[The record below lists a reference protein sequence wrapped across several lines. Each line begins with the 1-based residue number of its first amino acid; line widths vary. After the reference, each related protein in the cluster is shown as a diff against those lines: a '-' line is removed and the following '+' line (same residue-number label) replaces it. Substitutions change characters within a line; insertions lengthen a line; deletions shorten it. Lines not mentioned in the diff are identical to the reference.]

1 MPNFNDYLEMVMEA
15 KTGKAKTKKIPASI
29 IDAAKTKNL
38 KNDKEYNDNLKGAK
52 NGIYINSVPRKPK
65 NGWKLLDT
73 WLNSSGSNI
82 LFLWDLDDSEFKKL
96 IEEKIKEKGDNK
108 LIKIIVGQET
118 SGPSRTF
125 YIFKVTLKNYEIA
138 SNFEERPVL
147 YFSNLNDCI
156 EILKQIE
163 DEEKL
168 NEKHIPGYWFI
179 WDHTDSRASRKLD
192 AQGIV
197 IKHA

>member
-52 NGIYINSVPRKPK
+52 NGIYINSVPGKP
-65 NGWKLLDT
+65 NDSWEPLDP
-73 WLNSSGSNI
+73 WLNSIGSNI
-82 LFLWDLDDSEFKKL
+82 LGLDNSEFKKL
-96 IEEKIKEKGDNK
+96 IEEKIKKKGDNT
-108 LIKIIVGQET
+108 LIEIIVPQKE
-118 SGPSRTF
+118 SEQSRTF
-125 YIFKVTLKNYEIA
+125 YIFKVNLKNYEIA

-156 EILKQIE
+156 EKLKEIE
-163 DEEKL
+163 DKEKL
-168 NEKHIPGYWFI
+168 NGKHIPGYWFI
-179 WDHTDSRASRKLD
+179 WDHTKSSSRRLD

>member
-52 NGIYINSVPRKPK
+52 NGIYINSVPGKPK
-65 NGWKLLDT
+65 NGWEPLDP
-73 WLNSSGSNI
+73 WLNSIGSNI
-82 LFLWDLDDSEFKKL
+82 FGLDNSEFKKL
-96 IEEKIKEKGDNK
+96 IEEKIKKKGDNT
-108 LIKIIVGQET
+108 LIEIIVPQKE
-118 SGPSRTF
+118 SEQSRTF

-147 YFSNLNDCI
+147 YFSDLNECI
-156 EILKQIE
+156 KKLKQIE
-163 DEEKL
+163 DKEKL
-168 NEKHIPGYWFI
+168 NGKHIPGYWFI
-179 WDHTDSRASRKLD
+179 WDHTDSRASQKLD